1 MTILIDSNVIMDVI
15 DRSSAWHSWS
25 AERLGTAVESGRRL
39 VINPI
44 IYAEVSVPFSSRRL
58 VDEALRPSQF
68 VREDLPW
75 SAAFVAGKAFLA
87 YRKRGGER
95 RSPLPDFFI
104 GAHAQARRY
113 TVLTRD
119 SATYRTY
126 FPDVEL
132 IAPTSSGDTA

>member
-15 DRSSAWHSWS
+15 DPTSRWRSWS
-25 AERLGTAVESGRRL
+25 TDQIEEAVESGRKL

-44 IYAEVSVPFSSRRL
+44 IYAEVSVPFDSRRL

-68 VREDLPW
+68 IREDLPW
-75 SAAFVAGKAFLA
+75 SAAFAAGKAFLA

-104 GAHAQARRY
+104 GAHALARNY
-113 TVLTRD
+113 TLLTRD
-119 SATYRTY
+119 PATYRTY
-126 FPDVEL
+126 FPDLDL
-132 IAPTSSGDTA
+132 ITPDDA